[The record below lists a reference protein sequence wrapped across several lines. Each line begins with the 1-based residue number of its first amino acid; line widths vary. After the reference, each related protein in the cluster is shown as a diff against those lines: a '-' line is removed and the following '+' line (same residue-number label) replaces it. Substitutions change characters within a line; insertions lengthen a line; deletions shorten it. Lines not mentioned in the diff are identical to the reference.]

1 MNVNL
6 RAALI
11 MFAVLTAFSSATGV
25 NRKVSAQPLVS
36 GGLIVY
42 YNFDQFSDT
51 VLDGSGN
58 GFNGRVQDANRKFLD
73 GYTGRTQIN
82 THGLIS
88 NVHSTSI
95 RGGGAIRFL
104 QSNLPGE
111 DPVFV
116 DMNGSEITATHPEL
130 VPTTAVSFAAWV
142 NLSSYSIA
150 PNSDTTIVNG
160 SSIGHGV
167 PHFQIQPDGKIRFTI
182 RNEFSTDLVSTTG
195 IGNVWPNQPA
205 VNGGAAGT
213 PWPLLQWHHVAV
225 SYDHNANGGAGLM
238 NMYYDGQ
245 KIFSSGNTGL
255 GSVIGAWEL
264 HGIND
269 FYDGLGLGCVY
280 DSGERRMNG
289 FMDELYIFNRALSAG
304 EVNILAHPQLVP
316 EPASGCLLLV
326 ALGAISSSLRYRRE
340 R

>member
-1 MNVNL
+1 MNVNY

-11 MFAVLTAFSSATGV
+11 VFAVLTAFSSATGV
-25 NRKVSAQPLVS
+25 NRTASAQPLVS

-73 GYTGRTQIN
+73 GDTGRTELN
-82 THGLIS
+82 THGLIF
-88 NVHSTSI
+88 NVHSTSV
-95 RGGGAIRFL
+95 RGSGAIRFL
-104 QSNLPGE
+104 QSNLAGE

-116 DMNGSEITATHPEL
+116 DMNGSKITANHPEL

-205 VNGGAAGT
+205 VNGGASGT
-213 PWPLLQWHHVAV
+213 PWPLNQWHHVAV

-238 NMYYDGQ
+238 NLYYDGQ
-245 KIFSSGNTGL
+245 KIFSSGNTGA
-255 GSVIGAWEL
+255 GTTIGPWEL
-264 HGIND
+264 HGLND

-280 DSGERRMNG
+280 DSGDRRMNG
-289 FMDELYIFNRALSAG
+289 FMDELYIYNRALSAA
-304 EVNILAHPQLVP
+304 EVNVLAHPQLVP
-316 EPASGCLLLV
+316 EPASVMLV
-326 ALGAISSSLRYRRE
+326 LSWAVAASGFYRVRP
-340 R
+340 RS